1 MKKILMLLVSGWLFV
16 ATALANELEVIDL
29 KHRSAEELL
38 PVIRPLLD
46 KDEMAS
52 GMNYQLILRASPR
65 NIKQIKRMLE
75 SLDTAPRR
83 LIISVMQDVDN
94 ETASRMIEM
103 SGSIGVGRN
112 ARITVPGSS
121 GVLDGSRD
129 TLHARVIST
138 RMLEDDHKTQQLQVL
153 EGNRALVRSG
163 KSVPVTQRVQSGWGA
178 QVIETTQYRD
188 VNSGFYVLP
197 RVNGDKVTLEITTQN
212 DSLVPNQGAGNP
224 TTRTQD
230 ASSIV
235 SGQLGTW
242 IALGGIGQRSS
253 QDDSSITISSRS
265 NANEQRTVL
274 IKVEEVD

>member
-1 MKKILMLLVSGWLFV
+1 MLLVSGWLFV